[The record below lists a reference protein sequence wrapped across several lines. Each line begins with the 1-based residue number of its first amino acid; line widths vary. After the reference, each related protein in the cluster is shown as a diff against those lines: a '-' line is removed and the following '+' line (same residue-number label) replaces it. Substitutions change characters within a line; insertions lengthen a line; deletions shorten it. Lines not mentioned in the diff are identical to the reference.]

1 MANIFTEARIKFN
14 ELLQDARAYLSTVY
28 NQNDKTFTPAS
39 PYGQI
44 LTVVL
49 SIAQKIFYYIEDSVT
64 ELNMATASRENSI
77 KGLAA
82 LTGHQP
88 ANANAATGTIKIRY
102 NGNKLDDPST
112 TQIIIPNYTKIY
124 SRYNNLPYIIE
135 MNSEARFDTNVS
147 SKEITAK
154 IIQGEFFER
163 TFTGTGESLQSF
175 RINERY
181 SDYIDFN
188 SIKVFVNNVE
198 YDRYVSLYD
207 MPLGENCYMVRTS
220 VGGGLDIFFGTIR
233 NGRIPNAGSRIRVE
247 YIRSS
252 GNLGNILEATNIKF
266 NFVDTGFDNFGGEI
280 ELNEFFDITPTTPI
294 VFGSDPESLELT
306 QIIAPNASRAYVLS
320 NLDAYETY
328 IKKMNY
334 FSTVDIYNTFDDD
347 NLNDDNVVY
356 MFLIPNLRLRINPKF
371 NYFTA
376 PNSAFLMSDAERN
389 ELINKIEQSGQM
401 LIGTEL
407 EIINPFI
414 KRFALHIFID
424 WFTGYS
430 KELIR
435 TEILN
440 ALSAYFIN
448 YTRRDRI
455 PKSDLIAI
463 IEGITG
469 VDSVNVFFKEDP
481 NNFISGNSTYLN
493 EKGDIIIGKRDYPII
508 RGGWVDPESNV
519 SYLEGISETHPSS
532 INITFEREVNPDS
545 NRIRNKSVVSNI
557 RRNLL

>member
-1 MANIFTEARIKFN
+1 
-14 ELLQDARAYLSTVY
+14 
-28 NQNDKTFTPAS
+28 
-39 PYGQI
+39 
-44 LTVVL
+44 
-49 SIAQKIFYYIEDSVT
+49 
-64 ELNMATASRENSI
+64 
-77 KGLAA
+77 
-82 LTGHQP
+82 
-88 ANANAATGTIKIRY
+88 
-102 NGNKLDDPST
+102 
-112 TQIIIPNYTKIY
+112 
-124 SRYNNLPYIIE
+124 
-135 MNSEARFDTNVS
+135 
-147 SKEITAK
+147 
-154 IIQGEFFER
+154 
-163 TFTGTGESLQSF
+163 
-175 RINERY
+175 
-181 SDYIDFN
+181 
-188 SIKVFVNNVE
+188 
-198 YDRYVSLYD
+198 
-207 MPLGENCYMVRTS
+207 
-220 VGGGLDIFFGTIR
+220 
-233 NGRIPNAGSRIRVE
+233 
-247 YIRSS
+247 
-252 GNLGNILEATNIKF
+252 
-266 NFVDTGFDNFGGEI
+266 
-280 ELNEFFDITPTTPI
+280 
-294 VFGSDPESLELT
+294 
-306 QIIAPNASRAYVLS
+306 
-320 NLDAYETY
+320 
-328 IKKMNY
+328 MNY

-356 MFLIPNLRLRINPKF
+356 MFLIPNLRLRMNPKF

-376 PNSAFLMSDAERN
+376 PNSAFLMSDTERN

-414 KRFALHIFID
+414 KRFSLHIFID

-545 NRIRNKSVVSNI
+545 NRIRNKNVVSNI

>member
-1 MANIFTEARIKFN
+1 MANIYREARIKFN
-14 ELLQDARAYLSTVY
+14 QLFQDTRAYLSSVY
-28 NQNDKTFTPAS
+28 NQNEKTFTPAS

-44 LTVVL
+44 LTVLL
-49 SIAQKIFYYIEDSVT
+49 SLTQKIFYYIEDSVT
-64 ELNMATASRENSI
+64 ELNLSTASRENSI
-77 KGLAA
+77 RGLAA

-88 ANANAATGTIKIRY
+88 SNATSASGNIKIRY
-102 NGNKLDDPST
+102 NGNRLDDPSVS
-112 TQIIIPNYTKIY
+112 QIIIPNYSKIY
-124 SRYNNLPYIIE
+124 SKYNNLPYVIE
-135 MNSEARFDTNVS
+135 MNSEARFDTTTG
-147 SKEITAK
+147 SKEIEAK

-163 TFTGTGESLQSF
+163 IFTGDGTSLQSY
-175 RINERY
+175 RINDRF

-188 SIKVFVNNVE
+188 SVRVFVNNIE
-198 YDRYVSLYD
+198 YNRYESIYD
-207 MPLGENCYMVRTS
+207 MPLNQYSYMIRTS
-220 VGGGLDIFFGTIR
+220 ISGGFDIFFGTLR
-233 NGRIPNAGSRIRVE
+233 NGRIPIAGSRIRVE

-252 GNLGNILEATNIKF
+252 GFLGNILDALNVKF
-266 NFVDTGFDNFGGEI
+266 QFVDSGFDNFGGEI
-280 ELNEFFDITPTTPI
+280 ELNEFFDITPTTSI
-294 VFGSDPESLELT
+294 SFGSDPEDIELT
-306 QIIAPNASRAYVLS
+306 QVIAPKTSRAYVLS

-356 MFLIPNLRLRINPKF
+356 MFLIPNLKFRIDPKY

-376 PNSAFLMSDAERN
+376 PDSAFLLNNDERN
-389 ELINKIEQSGQM
+389 KLISMIEESGRM
-401 LIGTEL
+401 MIGTEL

-414 KRFALHIFID
+414 KRFTLHVFID
-424 WFTGYS
+424 WFKGYS

-440 ALSAYFIN
+440 SLSTYFIN

-463 IEGITG
+463 IEGING

-508 RGGWVDPESNV
+508 RGGWVDPDSNV
-519 SYLEGISETHPSS
+519 SYLEDISETHPSS

-545 NRIRNKSVVSNI
+545 NRIKNKNVVSEI

>member
-1 MANIFTEARIKFN
+1 MANIFREARIKFN
-14 ELLQDARAYLSTVY
+14 ELLQDTRTYLSDVY

-44 LTVVL
+44 LIVL
-49 SIAQKIFYYIEDSVT
+49 LSLAQKIFYYIEDSVS

-88 ANANAATGTIKIRY
+88 ANATAASGNIKIRY
-102 NGNKLDDPST
+102 NGNKLDDPSLS
-112 TQIIIPNYTKIY
+112 QIIIPNYTKIF
-124 SRYNNLPYIIE
+124 SRFNNLPYIIE
-135 MNSEARFDTNVS
+135 MNSEARFDITMG

-163 TFTGTGESLQSF
+163 IFTGSGTQLQSF
-175 RINERY
+175 RINDRL

-188 SIKVFVNNVE
+188 TIKVFVNNIE
-198 YDRYVSLYD
+198 YDRYESLYD
-207 MPLGENCYMVRTS
+207 MPLDAYCYIARTAI
-220 VGGGLDIFFGTIR
+220 GGGFDIFFGTLR
-233 NGRIPNAGSRIRVE
+233 NGKIPSPGSRIRVE

-252 GNLGNILEATNIKF
+252 GAFGNILEATNVKF
-266 NFVDTGFDNFGGEI
+266 QFVDNGFDNFGGDI
-280 ELNEFFDITPTTPI
+280 ELNEYFDITPSTSI

-306 QIIAPNASRAYVLS
+306 QIIAPKTSRAYVLS
-320 NLDAYETY
+320 NVDAYEIY

-334 FSTVDIYNTFDDD
+334 FSTVEIYNTFDDN

-356 MFLIPNLRLRINPKF
+356 MFLIPNLTYRINPKY

-376 PNSAFLMSDAERN
+376 PNNSFLMSTDE
-389 ELINKIEQSGQM
+389 INKLISVLEESGRM
-401 LIGTEL
+401 MIGTEI
-407 EIINPFI
+407 EIINPII
-414 KRFALHIFID
+414 KRFTLHIFID
-424 WFTGYS
+424 WFNGYS

-440 ALSAYFIN
+440 AVSAYFIN

-481 NNFISGNSTYLN
+481 NNFISGNTTYLN

-508 RGGWVDPESNV
+508 RGGWVDPDSNV
-519 SYLEGISETHPSS
+519 SYLEGLSETHPSS
-532 INITFEREVNPDS
+532 INITFDRQVNNDS
-545 NRIRNKSVVSNI
+545 NGMRNKNVVSQI

>member
-1 MANIFTEARIKFN
+1 MANIFREARIKFN
-14 ELLQDARAYLSTVY
+14 ELLQDTRSYLSNVY

-44 LTVVL
+44 LIVL
-49 SIAQKIFYYIEDSVT
+49 LSLAQKIFYYIEDSVS

-88 ANANAATGTIKIRY
+88 ANATAASGNIKIRY
-102 NGNKLDDPST
+102 NGNKLDDPSLS
-112 TQIIIPNYTKIY
+112 QIIIPNYTKIF
-124 SRYNNLPYIIE
+124 SRFNNLPYIIE
-135 MNSEARFDTNVS
+135 MNSEARFDITMG

-163 TFTGTGESLQSF
+163 IFTGNGSQLQSF
-175 RINERY
+175 RINDRL
-181 SDYIDFN
+181 SDFIDFN
-188 SIKVFVNNVE
+188 TIKVFVNNIE
-198 YDRYVSLYD
+198 YDRYESLYD
-207 MPLGENCYMVRTS
+207 MPLDAYCYIARTA
-220 VGGGLDIFFGTIR
+220 VGGGFDIFFGTLR
-233 NGRIPNAGSRIRVE
+233 NGKIPLSGSRIRVE

-252 GNLGNILEATNIKF
+252 GAFGNILEATNIKF
-266 NFVDTGFDNFGGEI
+266 QFVDNGFDNFGGDI
-280 ELNEFFDITPTTPI
+280 ELNEYFDITPNTSI

-306 QIIAPNASRAYVLS
+306 QIIAPKTSRAYVLS
-320 NLDAYETY
+320 NVDAYEIY

-334 FSTVDIYNTFDDD
+334 FSTVEIYNTFDDD

-356 MFLIPNLRLRINPKF
+356 MFLIPNLTYRINPRY

-376 PNSAFLMSDAERN
+376 PNNSFLMSIDE
-389 ELINKIEQSGQM
+389 INKLISVLEESGRM
-401 LIGTEL
+401 MIGTEI
-407 EIINPFI
+407 EIINPII

-424 WFTGYS
+424 WFNGYS

-440 ALSAYFIN
+440 AVSAYFIN

-463 IEGITG
+463 IEGMAG

-481 NNFISGNSTYLN
+481 NNFISGNTTYLN

-508 RGGWVDPESNV
+508 RGGWVDPDSNV

-532 INITFEREVNPDS
+532 INITFDRQVNNDS
-545 NRIRNKSVVSNI
+545 NGIRNKNVVSQI

>member
-14 ELLQDARAYLSTVY
+14 ELLQDARSYLSSVY

-49 SIAQKIFYYIEDSVT
+49 SIAQKIFYYIEDSVS
-64 ELNMATASRENSI
+64 ELNMSTASRENSI

-88 ANANAATGTIKIRY
+88 ANATAATGNIKIKY
-102 NGNKLDDPST
+102 NGNKLDDPSV
-112 TQIIIPNYTKIY
+112 TQIIIPNYSKIY
-124 SRYNNLPYIIE
+124 SRFNNLPYIIE
-135 MNSEARFDTNVS
+135 MNSEARFDTNIN

-163 TFTGTGESLQSF
+163 IFTGTGEALQSF
-175 RINERY
+175 RINDRL
-181 SDYIDFN
+181 SDFIDFN
-188 SIKVFVNNVE
+188 TIKVFVNNVE
-198 YDRYVSLYD
+198 YTKYESLYD
-207 MPLGENCYMVRTS
+207 MPLGASCFMVRTS
-220 VGGGLDIFFGTIR
+220 VGGGVDIFFGTVR
-233 NGRIPNAGSRIRVE
+233 NGRIPESGARIRVE

-252 GNLGNILEATNIKF
+252 GNIGNILDALNIKF
-266 NFVDTGFDNFGGEI
+266 QFVDTGFDNFGGEV
-280 ELNEFFDITPTTPI
+280 ELNEFFDITPITPI
-294 VFGSDPESLELT
+294 TFGSDPESLELT
-306 QIIAPNASRAYVLS
+306 QIIAPKTSRAYVLS
-320 NLDAYETY
+320 NLDAYDTF
-328 IKKMNY
+328 IRKMNY
-334 FSTVDIYNTFDDD
+334 FSTVEIYNTFDDN

-356 MFLIPNLRLRINPKF
+356 MFLIPNLRLRISSNY

-376 PNSAFLMSDAERN
+376 PSSAFLMSNDERN
-389 ELINKIEQSGQM
+389 KLISIIEESGRM
-401 LIGTEL
+401 MIGTEL
-407 EIINPFI
+407 EVINPFI
-414 KRFALHIFID
+414 KRFTLHIFID
-424 WFTGYS
+424 WFNGYS

-463 IEGITG
+463 IEAISG

-481 NNFISGNSTYLN
+481 NNFISGNETYLN

-508 RGGWVDPESNV
+508 RGGWVDPDSNV

-545 NRIRNKSVVSNI
+545 NSIRNKNVVSQI
-557 RRNLL
+557 RRNVL